1 MSCNGQGI
9 LYLVLAP
16 LQRVRFVGAE
26 FYKAL
31 AGDRWVA
38 AGDDAGAHW
47 HVCMQVIGNIYI
59 VCMQVIGNI
68 YYIYNG
74 FCISTTYPSQQEGWR
89 EQGEG

>member
-68 YYIYNG
+68 YIYIY
-74 FCISTTYPSQQEGWR
+74 I
-89 EQGEG
+89 